1 MSKPVIDAPDCQ
13 PRLFHSPIPR
23 LRIGSTL
30 ITRRGVVFRVRE
42 AVVMV
47 AHNGGESP
55 SLIVDRILEGR
66 RSVELL
72 LTVGILANM
81 TRGAIHRP
89 GPGIRVDWAQ
99 APRRPL
105 ADFGHP
111 GAPMPPVVLRRRP
124 SPARH

>member
-1 MSKPVIDAPDCQ
+1 MPKQVVDAPDSQ
-13 PRLFHSPIPR
+13 PRPFHSPIPR
-23 LRIGSTL
+23 LRIGSALT
-30 ITRRGVVFRVRE
+30 TRCGIVFRVRE

-47 AHNGGESP
+47 AQNGGESP
-55 SLIVDRILEGR
+55 SLIVDRILDGR
-66 RSVELL
+66 SDELL

-105 ADFGHP
+105 ADFRHP
-111 GAPMPPVVLRRRP
+111 GTPMPPVVLRRRP
-124 SPARH
+124 SPARK